1 MNEELV
7 RLSKTIS
14 HALRHKPEEYGL
26 VLDAEG
32 WVAVDDLLAAL
43 RKRSASWRVVGLAEI
58 ETIIAQAEKQRF
70 ELCEGKIRAFYGHST
85 STRIE
90 REAVTPPAI
99 LYHGTTPQAAQAI
112 LREGL
117 RSMKRQY
124 VHLSTDEK
132 TARIVGL
139 RRTKKPVILHIAAL
153 EAHEQGIKFYPGNQD
168 IWLAEPIP
176 PTFISREI
184 SSMP

>member
-1 MNEELV
+1 MNEQLI

-14 HALRHKPEEYGL
+14 HALRHKPGDYGL

-43 RKRSASWRVVGLAEI
+43 RRRLGSRHPIDLAQI
-58 ETIIAQAEKQRF
+58 ETIMTESEKQRF
-70 ELCEGKIRAFYGHST
+70 EIRGGKIRAFYGHST
-85 STRIE
+85 ATKIE
-90 REAVTPPAI
+90 REAVAPPAI
-99 LYHGTTPQAAQAI
+99 LYHGTTQEAAQAI

-132 TARIVGL
+132 TARAVGL
-139 RRTKKPVILHIAAL
+139 RRTGRPIILRIAAL
-153 EAHEQGIKFYPGNQD
+153 EAHRQGIKFYLGNED
-168 IWLAEPIP
+168 IWMADPVP
-176 PTFISREI
+176 PAFISF
-184 SSMP
+184 